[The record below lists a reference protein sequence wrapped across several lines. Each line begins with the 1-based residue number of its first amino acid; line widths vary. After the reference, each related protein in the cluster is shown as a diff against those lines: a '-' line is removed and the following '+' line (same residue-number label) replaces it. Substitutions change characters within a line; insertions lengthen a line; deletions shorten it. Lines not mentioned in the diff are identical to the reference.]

1 MSKRLWIIFVAVQL
15 VGLTAVAVGGS
26 APSTHGGKL
35 WHLVALTL
43 LEPGLLLIL
52 AIFDK
57 ILRDPSSPEEI
68 FRYGAMLG
76 SIVNAFFAVWAYQ
89 FFKALRHK
97 RTN

>member
-1 MSKRLWIIFVAVQL
+1 MSKRVWIIFVAVQL
-15 VGLTAVAVGGS
+15 AGLTAVAAGGS
-26 APSTHGGKL
+26 VPPTHRDKL
-35 WHLVALTL
+35 CHLVALTL

-52 AIFDK
+52 ATFDK
-57 ILRDPSSPEEI
+57 ILHTRTPPEEL

-76 SIVNAFFAVWAYQ
+76 TIVNTFFAVWAYQ